1 MWHVWGTGEV
11 HTAFWW
17 ENLRETDHLEGLGVN
32 ETMILKWI
40 FKNWGGEAWTELI

>member
-11 HTAFWW
+11 HTAFWR
-17 ENLRETDHLEGLGVN
+17 ENLRETDHLEGLSVN

-40 FKNWGGEAWTELI
+40 FENWGGEAWTELI